1 VRFPLAYFCP
11 DAAALPGTG
20 RSEFH
25 ISRHTFHDPPDAHR
39 KEGMVGEIGTTR
51 TDLAPEGKVFVHGE
65 LWQAEADGFIPS
77 DATVKVTRVTGLIL
91 KVTKAD
97 ERIII

>member
-1 VRFPLAYFCP
+1 
-11 DAAALPGTG
+11 LPTFARTVLHSRAREG
-20 RSEFH
+20 RSST
-25 ISRHTFHDPPDAHR
+25 SRAMLSTTR
-39 KEGMVGEIGTTR
+39 RSLTLKEGIVGEIGTAR

-65 LWQAEADGFIPS
+65 LWEAEADGFIPS
-77 DATVKVTRVTGLIL
+77 DAKVKVTRVTGLIL